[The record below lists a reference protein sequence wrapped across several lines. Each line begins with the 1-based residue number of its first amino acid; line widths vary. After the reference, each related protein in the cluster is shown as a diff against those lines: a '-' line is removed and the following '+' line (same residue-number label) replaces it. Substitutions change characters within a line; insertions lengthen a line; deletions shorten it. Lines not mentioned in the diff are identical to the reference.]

1 MTPSALMLR
10 MVGCVFPKLVAVG
23 ALYVT
28 PPQVSV
34 VPSVVAPVVVKLPLQ
49 VKPVDDKAAQ
59 VVRPVTERVDNIA
72 TALPKLNPPRAVI
85 VMSPVLL
92 LQMKRA
98 LLLVPQRVK
107 SM

>member
-1 MTPSALMLR
+1 MLR

-34 VPSVVAPVVVKLPLQ
+34 VPSVVAPVVEKLPLQ

-59 VVRPVTERVDNIA
+59 VVMPVTERVDDIA
-72 TALPKLNPPRAVI
+72 TALPKLNPPVAVNAIRLLFMVTRIRAALF
-85 VMSPVLL
+85 SPG
-92 LQMKRA
+92 
-98 LLLVPQRVK
+98 RVK
-107 SM
+107 SI